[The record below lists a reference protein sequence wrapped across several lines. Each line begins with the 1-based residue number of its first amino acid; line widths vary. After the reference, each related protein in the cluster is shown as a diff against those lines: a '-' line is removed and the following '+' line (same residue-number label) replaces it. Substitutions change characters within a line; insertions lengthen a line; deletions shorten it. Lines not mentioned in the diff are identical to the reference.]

1 MRSRVTLAERLQ
13 TVDGFSAVARP
24 GRAARTRGP
33 APRLTHVRTLA
44 DVSDDSGRKYVIP
57 DDPSD
62 RPVRTRRAVRVIVVG
77 PDDRVLL
84 FEDSDPGIPGVTW
97 WVTPGGGMDPGE
109 SERATAVREM
119 AEETGYL
126 LDEAALVGPLATR
139 YAVHGYSDQIL
150 DQQEPFYLAVVSAF
164 EIDISAHTEEE
175 KFTLQGHRWLR
186 CTGGDQSRRQCQC
199 SETRARNRG
208 VHGLAPENRRRC

>member
-1 MRSRVTLAERLQ
+1 
-13 TVDGFSAVARP
+13 
-24 GRAARTRGP
+24 
-33 APRLTHVRTLA
+33 
-44 DVSDDSGRKYVIP
+44 VSDDSGRKYVIP

-109 SERATAVREM
+109 SERTTAVREM
-119 AEETGYL
+119 AEETGYVL
-126 LDEAALVGPLATR
+126 EESELVGPLATR
-139 YAVHGYSDQIL
+139 YAVHGYSDQVL
-150 DQQEPFYLAVVSAF
+150 EQQETFYLVRVSAF

-175 KFTLQGHRWLR
+175 QITLQGHRWW
-186 CTGGDQSRRQCQC
+186 
-199 SETRARNRG
+199 TRAEIEAG
-208 VHGLAPENRRRC
+208 SAWIWPEQLVELWQRASDATSSPLELGRQEESTVPV